1 MSRTATVPTSLPHRA
16 INLSILRQGDAV
28 VASLTDS
35 RMLAELGIKKVS
47 EAMLDGL
54 RLETQALRQPG
65 ALDGADGVQRD
76 RLDAAA
82 RGLGQR
88 LFDGLLPPAIRGF
101 LRDSPPRSLSLQL
114 GAELTWIPWELGF
127 DGERHLGEKFRVCRR
142 IVTNEESAP
151 PRAAPMRRAPLRV
164 RVLMLDAADPRMAA
178 EGQALAEWLRSG
190 EGITVSGP
198 DTLRVGQGDGP
209 DLFSNLD
216 VLHCIVPCAGSD
228 DDIPVQTLRRGLHPL
243 AAQAA
248 PPSLVIMQAVAL
260 PSQPASLQAQGA
272 VEAARRGFNV
282 LALASAPAQAPCADF
297 VRVVYRALA
306 GGASVGEALCQA
318 HSQAHRQAGAAA
330 LLRLQAQ
337 FYGEG
342 EAALILRD
350 RGVQGEDS
358 LRQVTIMSFD
368 LVDSTRLLG
377 RIGAER
383 YSEIL
388 ENYHHRCLGI
398 LVDRGGKPDDPQG
411 NDGLMCYFGFPAAR
425 EDAADQAVR
434 AGLEI
439 IEAVKALGLSVR
451 VGICTGRVV
460 IRDGQPVGSAVHFA
474 ARLQAVALPST
485 LVVGESTRRLVKGRY
500 RFVSIEQDLP
510 PLKGFVQHE
519 GVFRA
524 VLPAEDEAEF
534 VADAPRLSPFVGR
547 SDEMLALERHWAQA
561 RAGALH
567 VVRIVGEAGIG
578 KSRLLREFKRSLL
591 AQGHGVFECRCA
603 AGQENSAFHPMIE
616 ALRNELHIGPG
627 DSAESVRLE
636 LGRLVAGTSAPDD
649 AVAVLAELLA
659 IPLPTDHP
667 LQRLPAERR
676 RQLTM
681 DLLVEIGKLRVRDAA
696 GCMVVEDVHWIDPST
711 RDLIDR
717 LALEAARLPL
727 LILLSSRPEPES
739 RWRPRVAVHDEELS
753 AVSTEAAR
761 MLVVG
766 AGGDTRLP
774 TAIVHLLAARADG
787 IPLFI
792 EESTRMAIEI
802 GAGGADAG
810 EALMQSVPATIQ
822 DLLGARLDRLDRAKQ
837 VAQIC
842 GTIGR
847 EFSLPLLQA
856 VLRHPDCP
864 FRVHDLSAQLAALM
878 RSGMLL
884 RRGEADT
891 GRYRFKHALMRDAA
905 YRSLLDRDRTRLH
918 RIVAQMLREQFREL
932 NDAQPES
939 LAFHL
944 TEAGE
949 LADALAAWE
958 LAARRAA
965 SQSAHVEAINHLSA
979 ALAVLERGPAGVD
992 RDRTE
997 LRLQLLLATRL
1008 IATEGYGAEQVERV
1022 YARAME
1028 LARALGDD
1036 AAQMKV
1042 LLGLEAYHSARAEFA
1057 KAMAIAVEARAKA
1070 QGDANAI
1077 HRVQLK
1083 WAVAN
1088 LVMHQG
1094 EMAAAVVQMD
1104 ECLAEYDR
1112 LEHRA
1117 SAVQDPGVMCL
1128 CYSAWALWQL
1138 GYPDQAIERARSVVA
1153 RAERMKHRFSLGEA
1167 YGFRAAIQLFRG
1179 EGSAALDSAARAIDI
1194 CEEGGFSMWLS
1205 LARLI
1210 RGRVLAERHD
1220 AASGNEEM
1228 RQAHALWTS
1237 TGTVLTTP
1245 FYLALRAEGLALGG
1259 DPEEGIEL
1267 LDQALAV
1274 IERCGERYYEAEV
1287 RRLYGTLVR
1296 QCAARAGI
1304 DRDAEAESWL
1314 RSALASAQSRE
1325 LLSLSLRAAISL
1337 AQLWRSFGRH
1347 GPALEVLNDAFRRI
1361 EEGAGTRDLVHA
1373 RQLLLELRA
1382 SAAAA
1387 G

>member
-1 MSRTATVPTSLPHRA
+1 MQHA
-16 INLSILRQGDAV
+16 INLTILRQVDAV
-28 VASLTDS
+28 VVSLTDA
-35 RMLAELGIKKVS
+35 RMLATLGTTDVS

-54 RLETQALRQPG
+54 RLDVQALLQRAACDG
-65 ALDGADGVQRD
+65 SDGAKRE
-76 RLDAAA
+76 RLETAV
-82 RGLGQR
+82 RELGQR
-88 LFDGLLPPAIRGF
+88 LSESLLPSAIRSF
-101 LRDSPPRSLSLQL
+101 LSDSPPRSINLQL
-114 GAELTWIPWELGF
+114 DAELTWIPWELVLNG
-127 DGERHLGEKFRVCRR
+127 GRYLGEKFRVCRR

-151 PRAAPMRRAPLRV
+151 LRTAPTREGPLRV
-164 RVLMLDAADPRMAA
+164 HVLTVGASDACTAA
-178 EGQALAEWLRSG
+178 EGPALVGRLLAD
-190 EGITVSGP
+190 EGIACSRS
-198 DTLRVGQGDGP
+198 DASQLGQGEHP
-209 DLFSNLD
+209 DIFSHLD
-216 VLHCIVPCAGSD
+216 VLHCIVPSSTSAD
-228 DDIPVQTLRRGLHPL
+228 EIPMEILRRGLHPVATP
-243 AAQAA
+243 AAA
-248 PPSLVIMQAVAL
+248 LVIVQAVA
-260 PSQPASLQAQGA
+260 QPARPAPLQARRA
-272 VEAARRGFNV
+272 VAAARWGFNV
-282 LALASAPAQAPCADF
+282 LTLNCGPADAACADF
-297 VRVVYRALA
+297 VQAVYRNLA
-306 GGASVGEALCQA
+306 NGASVGEALRGA
-318 HSQAHRQAGAAA
+318 RSHVHRLAGAAA
-330 LLRLQAQ
+330 LARLQAQ

-342 EAALILRD
+342 DIALILQD
-350 RGVQGEDS
+350 RRAPGEDS
-358 LRQVTIMSFD
+358 LRQVTVMSFD
-368 LVDSTRLLG
+368 LVESTRLLG
-377 RIGAER
+377 QIGAER

-388 ENYHHRCLGI
+388 QSYHHCCLGI
-398 LVDRGGKPDDPQG
+398 LIDRGGKPDDPQG
-411 NDGLMCYFGFPAAR
+411 NDGLMCYFGLPVAR
-425 EDAADQAVR
+425 EDAAGQAVR

-474 ARLQAVALPST
+474 ARLQAIALPGT
-485 LVVGESTRRLVKGRY
+485 LVVGESTRKLVKGRY
-500 RFVSIEQDLP
+500 RFTSIERDLP

-519 GVFRA
+519 GVFRVA
-524 VLPAEDEAEF
+524 LPAEDDVDPEF
-534 VADAPRLSPFVGR
+534 AADAPRLSPFVGR

-561 RAGALH
+561 RAGTLR

-578 KSRLLREFKRSLL
+578 KSRLLREFKRSLA

-616 ALRNELHIGPG
+616 ALRNELHIGIG
-627 DSAESVRLE
+627 DSGESVRFK
-636 LGRLVAGTSAPDD
+636 LGRLVAQTSAPDD
-649 AVAVLAELLA
+649 AVAVLAELMTV
-659 IPLPTDHP
+659 PLPADHP
-667 LQRLPAERR
+667 LQRLPAERL
-676 RQLTM
+676 RQSTM
-681 DLLVEIGKLRVRDAA
+681 DMLVELGKLRVRDAA
-696 GCMVVEDVHWIDPST
+696 GCMIVEDVHWIDPST
-711 RDLIDR
+711 GDLIDR
-717 LALEAARLPL
+717 LAVEAGQLPL
-727 LILLSSRPEPES
+727 LILLTSRPEPES
-739 RWRPRVAVHDEELS
+739 RWHPRVAVHDEELS

-774 TAIVHLLAARADG
+774 TAIVHLLAARTDG
-787 IPLFI
+787 VPLFI
-792 EESTRMAIEI
+792 EESTRMAIEV
-802 GAGGADAG
+802 GAGRVDAG
-810 EALMQSVPATIQ
+810 EALMQSVPTTIQ

-847 EFSLPLLQA
+847 EFSMPLLQA
-856 VLRHPDCP
+856 VLRHPDSP
-864 FRVHDLSAQLAALM
+864 FQVHDLPAQLAALM
-878 RSGMLL
+878 RSGMLV
-884 RRGEADT
+884 RRGDPET

-905 YRSLLDRDRTRLH
+905 YRSLLERDRKRLH

-932 NDAQPES
+932 SDAQPES

-944 TEAGE
+944 TEAGD
-949 LADALAAWE
+949 LADALGAWE

-965 SQSAHVEAINHLSA
+965 SRSAHVEAINHLSA
-979 ALAVLERGPAGVD
+979 ALAVLERSPIGVD
-992 RDRTE
+992 RERTE

-1008 IATEGYGAEQVERV
+1008 IATEGYGAERVERV
-1022 YARAME
+1022 YARAMD
-1028 LARALGDD
+1028 LARTLGDD

-1042 LLGLEAYHSARAEFA
+1042 LLGLEAYHSARAEFG

-1070 QGDANAI
+1070 QGDADAI

-1094 EMAAAVVQMD
+1094 DMATAVLQMD

-1138 GYPDQAIERARSVVA
+1138 GHPDQAMQRAQSVVA
-1153 RAERMKHRFSLGEA
+1153 RAEHMKHRFSLGEA

-1179 EGSAALDSAARAIDI
+1179 EGTAALDSAARAIEI

-1210 RGRVLAERHD
+1210 RGRVLAEGPD

-1228 RQAHALWTS
+1228 RQAHALWAS

-1245 FYLALRAEGLALGG
+1245 FYLALRSEGLALGG
-1259 DPEEGIEL
+1259 RPEEGIEL

-1325 LLSLSLRAAISL
+1325 LLSLSLRAATSL
-1337 AQLWRSFGRH
+1337 AQLWRSLGNH
-1347 GPALEVLNDAFRRI
+1347 DPARQVLNDAYRCI
-1361 EEGAGTRDLVHA
+1361 TEGAETRDLVHA
-1373 RQLLLELRA
+1373 RELLTELRA
-1382 SAAAA
+1382 ATATAD
-1387 G
+1387 